1 MRDELTAQCQKR
13 HTDGAATRPERDGV
27 LVLPGLREG
36 LVLPSLPGALC
47 KGKDPGTWFPHGTS
61 QIAIWK
67 AKEVCAACP
76 ACLECLQWALQAGEM
91 DGVWGGTTPTERA
104 EIRRVAPEGLARP
117 ELAGRTDRE

>member
-1 MRDELTAQCQKR
+1 MRDQLTLQRPKR
-13 HTDGAATRPERDGV
+13 HAGGAATRPERDGA
-27 LVLPGLREG
+27 LVLPSLREG

-47 KGKDPGTWFPHGTS
+47 KGEDPGTWFPSGTS

-67 AKEVCAACP
+67 AKKVCAACP
-76 ACLECLQWALQAGEM
+76 ARAECLQWALQAGEV

-104 EIRRVAPEGLARP
+104 GIRRLTPEGLARP